1 VTNNVDKIIHS
12 TRELP
17 VSPLYSQ
24 AVEGGGLIFLS
35 GAGPV
40 NAVTNTLEIGDIKK
54 STEVALSNIQKVL
67 KCAGS
72 SLDQVMKVT
81 IYLKDMN
88 DFKNMNEVYATFFT
102 DNPPARTCVAVK
114 ELPFN
119 FNIEIEVIAI
129 KRK

>member
-1 VTNNVDKIIHS
+1 VDKIIHS

-40 NAVTNTLEIGDIKK
+40 NADTNTLEIGDIKK
-54 STEVALSNIQKVL
+54 STEVVLRNIQKVL

-72 SLDQVMKVT
+72 NLNQVIKITV
-81 IYLKDMN
+81 YLTDMS
-88 DFKNMNEVYATFFT
+88 DFKNMNEVYTTFFT
-102 DNPPARTCVAVK
+102 NNPPARTCVAVK

-119 FNIEIEVIAI
+119 FNIEIDAIAI
-129 KRK
+129 KGK

>member
-1 VTNNVDKIIHS
+1 VDKIIHN

>member
-1 VTNNVDKIIHS
+1 VTNNVDKIIHN